1 MLGAINH
8 SELAGGDDVY
18 LAQNLKY
25 LREQKGF
32 TQQEFAEVLGVKQRT
47 ISSWEYQSRTPD
59 LETIVKLAEYFCVSL
74 DDLILRDMRP
84 PIPIYASN
92 LAYLRKLHGMTQ
104 QEIAELIGLKNKS
117 SMSLVEA
124 GMNDVSVENLE
135 KLADFYGVTM
145 DQLVKVNLSTG
156 KMVKKYCR
164 LCEDDYDFR
173 KLVINQCVGE
183 WTIGFRGS
191 LRSCNAEDRVSFCPE
206 CGRELT
212 DEDFEKGAE

>member
-25 LREQKGF
+25 LREQKGMN
-32 TQQEFAEVLGVKQRT
+32 QQHIAEILGVEQRT
-47 ISSWEYQSRTPD
+47 ISSWECENREPGIDMVTSIAKFFD
-59 LETIVKLAEYFCVSL
+59 ISL

-92 LAYLRKLHGMTQ
+92 LAYLRKSHGMTQ

-124 GMNDVSVENLE
+124 GMNDISVENLE

-156 KMVKKYCR
+156 KMVKKHCR
-164 LCEDDYDFR
+164 LCGDDYDFR

-191 LRSCNAEDRVSFCPE
+191 LRSCNTEDRVSFCPE

-212 DEDFEKGAE
+212 HEDFEKGAE